1 MAIKEELKAKVCEE
15 VDWRNEETTGGHHHN
30 CGKQRGGEG

>member
-15 VDWRNEETTGGHHHN
+15 IDRMNEEIIDIHHHN
-30 CGKQRGGEG
+30 CGKQMRGER